1 MIPQRSLPFT
11 RCRAFFAPKS
21 ETSNS
26 ISATTPLSPTNYQQ
40 PPTPDHPPP
49 SAQIAERMILERIRP
64 LSQVGQATECHDD
77 NKRVVLPKIIVT
89 RSMINVSDF
98 CHDNERNVFETDV

>member
-1 MIPQRSLPFT
+1 MIPQRAFPFT
-11 RCRAFFAPKS
+11 SCRAFFAPKS

-49 SAQIAERMILERIRP
+49 SAQTAERMILERIRP
-64 LSQVGQATECHDD
+64 LSQVGQANECDD
-77 NKRVVLPKIIVT
+77 NDKRALPKIIVT
-89 RSMINVSDF
+89 RSMINVSDYS
-98 CHDNERNVFETDV
+98 ERDIFETDV

>member
-1 MIPQRSLPFT
+1 MIPQRAFHFNS
-11 RCRAFFAPKS
+11 CRAFFAPKS

-49 SAQIAERMILERIRP
+49 SAQTAERMILERIRP
-64 LSQVGQATECHDD
+64 LSQVGDD
-77 NKRVVLPKIIVT
+77 ADRERNELPKIIVT
-89 RSMINVSDF
+89 HTVINVFDKNNCS
-98 CHDNERNVFETDV
+98 ERHVFETDV